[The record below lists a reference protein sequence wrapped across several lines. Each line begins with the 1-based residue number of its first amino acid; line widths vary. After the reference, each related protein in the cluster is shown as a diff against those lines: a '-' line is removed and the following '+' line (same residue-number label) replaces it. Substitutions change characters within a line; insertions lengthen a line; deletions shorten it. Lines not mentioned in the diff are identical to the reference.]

1 MSAFGLFSLFNVAA
15 LAGWITLATSVV
27 LNSTTLRDRVAGQW
41 LPMFFSMAYVSLI
54 LLFFWDAPGGFNSL
68 ADVQL
73 LFTSPWVALAGWLH
87 YLAFD
92 LWMGARIARE
102 TAGLNLPRWPLI
114 ILLPLTFLFG
124 PAGYLAFE
132 TIKSAR
138 KGDAS

>member
-1 MSAFGLFSLFNVAA
+1 MTASALFSLFNMAA
-15 LAGWITLATSVV
+15 LAGWIALAGSVAF
-27 LNSTTLRDRVAGQW
+27 NNPSMRDRLAGQW
-41 LPMFFSMAYVSLI
+41 LPVMFSAAYTFLI
-54 LLFFWDAPGGFNSL
+54 LLFFWQAPGGFGSL
-68 ADVQL
+68 ADVQQ

-102 TAGLNLPRWPLI
+102 NAKLNMPRWPLI
-114 ILLPLTFLFG
+114 VLLPLTFLFG

-132 TIKSAR
+132 TLKAAR

>member
-1 MSAFGLFSLFNVAA
+1 MTATTLFSLFNMAA
-15 LAGWITLATSVV
+15 LAGWVALAASVA
-27 LNSTTLRDRVAGQW
+27 LNVPLLRDRVAGQW
-41 LPMFFSMAYVSLI
+41 LPVMFSMAYTALI
-54 LLFFWDAPGGFNSL
+54 LLFFSDAPGGFGSL

-102 TAGLNLPRWPLI
+102 SAALKLPRWPLI

-132 TIKSAR
+132 TIKATR

>member
-1 MSAFGLFSLFNVAA
+1 MTASTLFSLFNIVA
-15 LAGWITLATSVV
+15 LAGWITLAISVA
-27 LNSTTLRDRVAGQW
+27 LNNAALRDRVSGQW
-41 LPMFFSMAYVSLI
+41 LPVSFSVAYTALI
-54 LLFFWDAPGGFNSL
+54 FLFFWDAPGGFSSL
-68 ADVQL
+68 EDVQL

-102 TAGLNLPRWPLI
+102 SAALKLPRWPLI

-132 TIKSAR
+132 TIKAAR

>member
-1 MSAFGLFSLFNVAA
+1 MTASTLFSLFNMAA
-15 LAGWITLATSVV
+15 LAGWIALGASVV
-27 LNSTTLRDRVAGQW
+27 FNSPAVRDRLSGQW
-41 LPMFFSMAYVSLI
+41 LPVLFSMAYTALI
-54 LLFFWDAPGGFNSL
+54 LLFFWDAPGGFGSL

-102 TAGLNLPRWPLI
+102 SAALKLPRWLLI
-114 ILLPLTFLFG
+114 FLLPLTFLFG

-132 TIKSAR
+132 TIKAAR

>member
-1 MSAFGLFSLFNVAA
+1 MTASSLFSLFNMAA
-15 LAGWITLATSVV
+15 LAGWIALGVSVAF
-27 LNSTTLRDRVAGQW
+27 NIPMLRDRLSGQW
-41 LPMFFSMAYVSLI
+41 LPVLFSVAYTALI
-54 LLFFWDAPGGFNSL
+54 LLFFWNAPGGFSSL

-102 TAGLNLPRWPLI
+102 SAALMLPRWPLI

-132 TIKSAR
+132 TIKATR

>member
-1 MSAFGLFSLFNVAA
+1 MVAV
-15 LAGWITLATSVV
+15 AGWIVLAGAIA
-27 LNSTTLRDRVAGQW
+27 LDRPALHDRVAGQW
-41 LPMFFSMAYVSLI
+41 LPVLLATAYTALI
-54 LLFFWDAPGGFNSL
+54 LLFFWDAPGGFGSL

-102 TAGLNLPRWPLI
+102 SAALKLPRWPLI

-132 TIKSAR
+132 TIKAAR
-138 KGDAS
+138 QGDAS

>member
-41 LPMFFSMAYVSLI
+41 LPMFFSMAYASLI
-54 LLFFWDAPGGFNSL
+54 LLFFWDTPGGFNSL